1 MATKKTKASSGKAT
15 PAKRTRAKKEEATI
29 PVEQL
34 QEAIQE
40 TQAGVEGGPTTTP
53 PSEPQEGQIQV
64 NVDFLRTTRVHIAMP
79 CYGGMLT
86 ESTFMS
92 FIKWANTARQLNID
106 WTLETMVNESLIS
119 RARNTLTAKFLNM
132 PDATHLFFVDADI
145 GWEPWHLLV
154 LLNRDVDVIG
164 GLYPMKTMP
173 IKWVVNGF
181 EGAEEGPDGL
191 QEVSKAGT
199 GFLLMK
205 KHVFEKMNSHPAV
218 KQYKNDIG
226 LDPVYDQFLKT
237 YFDTAVRQNRYYSED
252 WTFCENWRDIGGKI
266 WVDKRVLLRH
276 SGSYVFCMENQQFLM
291 DNIGPLY
298 MQQQQQQQAAQQAA
312 QLQPDADGNITIDTG
327 EASVD
332 VAPEVVTDVQP
343 PLVDDAQFSKPGA
356 P

>member
-1 MATKKTKASSGKAT
+1 MATKKTKNEKT
-15 PAKRTRAKKEEATI
+15 V
-29 PVEQL
+29 PVEQV
-34 QEAIQE
+34 QEI
-40 TQAGVEGGPTTTP
+40 VEQVNSKPTEQTP
-53 PSEPQEGQIQV
+53 PAPNQNQVQV
-64 NVDFLRTTRVHIAMP
+64 NIDFLKTTRVHIAMP

-92 FIKWANTARQLNID
+92 FIKWANTARQLGID

-119 RARNTLTAKFLNM
+119 RARNTLTAKFLDM
-132 PDATHLFFVDADI
+132 PEATHLFFVDADI

-154 LLNRDVDVIG
+154 LLNRNVDVIG

-226 LDPVYDQFLKT
+226 LDPKYDKHLKT

-252 WTFCENWRDIGGKI
+252 WTFCENWRDLGGRI

-276 SGSYVFCMENQQFLM
+276 SGSYVFCMENQQYLM
-291 DNIGPLY
+291 DNIGPMY
-298 MQQQQQQQAAQQAA
+298 VKEQDAKKAAGQQ
-312 QLQPDADGNITIDTG
+312 
-327 EASVD
+327 
-332 VAPEVVTDVQP
+332 
-343 PLVDDAQFSKPGA
+343 
-356 P
+356 

>member
-1 MATKKTKASSGKAT
+1 MATKKSKAS
-15 PAKRTRAKKEEATI
+15 EEKTV
-29 PVEQL
+29 PVEKV
-34 QEAIQE
+34 QEIAA
-40 TQAGVEGGPTTTP
+40 QAAVEQAEKAADAPA
-53 PSEPQEGQIQV
+53 EGQVQV
-64 NVDFLRTTRVHIAMP
+64 NVDFLRTTKVHIAMP

-119 RARNTLTAKFLNM
+119 RARNTLTAKFLDM

-205 KHVFEKMNSHPAV
+205 KHVFEKLKTHPAV

-226 LDPVYDQFLKT
+226 LDPKYDQHLKT

-252 WTFCENWRDIGGKI
+252 WTFCENWRDIGGRI
-266 WVDKRVLLRH
+266 WMDKRVLLRH
-276 SGSYVFCMENQQFLM
+276 SGSYVFCMENQEHLM
-291 DNIGPLY
+291 NTVGP
-298 MQQQQQQQAAQQAA
+298 MFMERQQG
-312 QLQPDADGNITIDTG
+312 LGLKLVDKDGN
-327 EASVD
+327 
-332 VAPEVVTDVQP
+332 EVKSIK
-343 PLVDDAQFSKPGA
+343 AA
-356 P
+356 

>member
-298 MQQQQQQQAAQQAA
+298 MQQQQQQAAQQAA

-343 PLVDDAQFSKPGA
+343 PLVDDAQFSNPGA

>member
-1 MATKKTKASSGKAT
+1 MATRKPKSEEKTV
-15 PAKRTRAKKEEATI
+15 
-29 PVEQL
+29 PVEKLEEIVEQA
-34 QEAIQE
+34 QAENQASTDAPAEEQKP
-40 TQAGVEGGPTTTP
+40 QAGQV
-53 PSEPQEGQIQV
+53 QV
-64 NVDFLRTTRVHIAMP
+64 NVDFLRTTKVHIAMP

-119 RARNTLTAKFLNM
+119 RARNTLTAKFLEQESS
-132 PDATHLFFVDADI
+132 THLFFVDADI

-181 EGAEEGPDGL
+181 EGAEEGPDGF

-205 KHVFEKMNSHPAV
+205 RNVFEKLKSHPAV

-226 LDPVYDQFLKT
+226 LDPKYDQHLKT

-252 WTFCENWRDIGGKI
+252 WTFCENWRDIGGKVY
-266 WVDKRVLLRH
+266 VDKRVLLRH
-276 SGSYVFCMENQQFLM
+276 SGSYVFCMENQNHLLET
-291 DNIGPLY
+291 IGPMYLAELQKK
-298 MQQQQQQQAAQQAA
+298 QQEQQTASATTVQ
-312 QLQPDADGNITIDTG
+312 T
-327 EASVD
+327 EAPAE
-332 VAPEVVTDVQP
+332 AP
-343 PLVDDAQFSKPGA
+343 AKKA
-356 P
+356 RKK

>member
-1 MATKKTKASSGKAT
+1 MATKKTKAT
-15 PAKRTRAKKEEATI
+15 QEEKTV
-29 PVEQL
+29 PVEQV
-34 QEAIQE
+34 QEIAQQAAENPPTE
-40 TQAGVEGGPTTTP
+40 TPAAPAP
-53 PSEPQEGQIQV
+53 GQVQV
-64 NVDFLRTTRVHIAMP
+64 NVDFLRTTKVHIAMP

-92 FIKWANTARQLNID
+92 FIKWANTARQLGID

-119 RARNTLTAKFLNM
+119 RARNTLTAKFLDM

-205 KHVFEKMNSHPAV
+205 KHVFEKMKSHPAV

-226 LDPVYDQFLKT
+226 LDPKYDQHLKT

-252 WTFCENWRDIGGKI
+252 WTFCENWRDMGGRI
-266 WVDKRVLLRH
+266 WMDKRVLLRH
-276 SGSYVFCMENQQFLM
+276 SGSYVFCMENQQHLL
-291 DNIGPLY
+291 NTIGPMY
-298 MQQQQQQQAAQQAA
+298 IEEQKQQAAAEQAV
-312 QLQPDADGNITIDTG
+312 P
-327 EASVD
+327 D
-332 VAPEVVTDVQP
+332 VAGNVTLQTT
-343 PLVDDAQFSKPGA
+343 
-356 P
+356 

>member
-1 MATKKTKASSGKAT
+1 MATKKKTETTAPVKAAPAKAPRATKAT
-15 PAKRTRAKKEEATI
+15 KEPKTV
-29 PVEQL
+29 PVEKVEEIAEQAA
-34 QEAIQE
+34 QE
-40 TQAGVEGGPTTTP
+40 QAEKK
-53 PSEPQEGQIQV
+53 QDGQVQV
-64 NVDFLRTTRVHIAMP
+64 NVDFLKTTKVHIAMP

-92 FIKWANTARQLNID
+92 FIKWANTARQLGID

-119 RARNTLTAKFLNM
+119 RARNTLTAKFLEQT
-132 PDATHLFFVDADI
+132 DSTHLFFVDADI

-181 EGAEEGPDGL
+181 DGAEEGPDGL

-205 KHVFEKMNSHPAV
+205 RHVFEKLKSHPAV

-226 LDPVYDQFLKT
+226 LDPKYDQHLKT
-237 YFDTAVRQNRYYSED
+237 YFDTAVRQGRYYSED
-252 WTFCENWRDIGGKI
+252 WTFCENWRDIGGKV

-276 SGSYVFCMENQQFLM
+276 SGSYVFCMENQNHLL
-291 DNIGPLY
+291 NTIGP
-298 MQQQQQQQAAQQAA
+298 MFVEEQAKKQQQ
-312 QLQPDADGNITIDTG
+312 
-327 EASVD
+327 
-332 VAPEVVTDVQP
+332 
-343 PLVDDAQFSKPGA
+343 
-356 P
+356 

>member
-1 MATKKTKASSGKAT
+1 MATKKTKTEKT
-15 PAKRTRAKKEEATI
+15 V
-29 PVEQL
+29 PVEKVQEL
-34 QEAIQE
+34 VEQQAQQAAPAAEAPKQEA
-40 TQAGVEGGPTTTP
+40 
-53 PSEPQEGQIQV
+53 PQPGQVQV
-64 NVDFLRTTRVHIAMP
+64 NVDFLRTTKVHIAMP

-92 FIKWANTARQLNID
+92 FIKWANTARQLGID

-119 RARNTLTAKFLNM
+119 RARNTLTAKFLDM

-154 LLNRDVDVIG
+154 LLNRDVDVIA

-205 KHVFEKMNSHPAV
+205 KHVFEKMNAHPAV

-226 LDPVYDQFLKT
+226 LDPKFDKHLKT

-252 WTFCENWRDIGGKI
+252 WTFCENHRDLGGRI
-266 WVDKRVLLRH
+266 WVDKRIMLRH
-276 SGSYVFCMENQQFLM
+276 SGSYVFCQENQDHLM
-291 DNIGPLY
+291 GTIGPMYLD
-298 MQQQQQQQAAQQAA
+298 QQVKA
-312 QLQPDADGNITIDTG
+312 GKVKVIDQNGDT
-327 EASVD
+327 
-332 VAPEVVTDVQP
+332 VA
-343 PLVDDAQFSKPGA
+343 
-356 P
+356 

>member
-1 MATKKTKASSGKAT
+1 MVTRKKKSDNTESN
-15 PAKRTRAKKEEATI
+15 TI

-34 QEAIQE
+34 QEI
-40 TQAGVEGGPTTTP
+40 VESIAATP
-53 PSEPQEGQIQV
+53 EASVEPPAAAAPQQGQVQV
-64 NVDFLRTTRVHIAMP
+64 NVDFLKTTRVHISMP

-92 FIKWANTARQLNID
+92 FIKWANTARQLGID

-119 RARNTLTAKFLNM
+119 RARNTLTAKFLDM
-132 PDATHLFFVDADI
+132 PEATHLFFVDADI

-154 LLNRDVDVIG
+154 LLNRDKDVIG

-205 KHVFEKMNSHPAV
+205 KNVFEKLKSHPAV

-226 LDPVYDQFLKT
+226 LDPKYDQHLKT

-252 WTFCENWRDIGGKI
+252 WTFCENYRDIGGKI

-276 SGSYVFCMENQQFLM
+276 SGSYVFCMENQEHLM
-291 DNIGPLY
+291 NTVGPMYLE
-298 MQQQQQQQAAQQAA
+298 QEKQKAIVAATAA
-312 QLQPDADGNITIDTG
+312 AVP
-327 EASVD
+327 
-332 VAPEVVTDVQP
+332 VTTPAGIVT
-343 PLVDDAQFSKPGA
+343 LAT
-356 P
+356 

>member
-1 MATKKTKASSGKAT
+1 MATKKTKAT
-15 PAKRTRAKKEEATI
+15 QEEKTV
-29 PVEQL
+29 PVEQV
-34 QEAIQE
+34 QEIAQQAAENPPTE
-40 TQAGVEGGPTTTP
+40 TPAAPAP
-53 PSEPQEGQIQV
+53 GQVQV
-64 NVDFLRTTRVHIAMP
+64 NVDFLRTTKVHIAMP

-92 FIKWANTARQLNID
+92 FIKWANTARQLGID

-119 RARNTLTAKFLNM
+119 RARNTLTAKFLDM

-205 KHVFEKMNSHPAV
+205 KHVFEKLKSHPAV

-226 LDPVYDQFLKT
+226 LDPKFDQHLKT

-266 WVDKRVLLRH
+266 WMDKRVLLRH
-276 SGSYVFCMENQQFLM
+276 SGSYVFCMENQTHLM
-291 DNIGPLY
+291 NTIGPMY
-298 MQQQQQQQAAQQAA
+298 VEEQKQKTAAEQQV
-312 QLQPDADGNITIDTG
+312 QPDATGN
-327 EASVD
+327 
-332 VAPEVVTDVQP
+332 VT
-343 PLVDDAQFSKPGA
+343 LKIS
-356 P
+356 

>member
-1 MATKKTKASSGKAT
+1 MATKKTNEKSV
-15 PAKRTRAKKEEATI
+15 PA
-29 PVEQL
+29 EQL
-34 QEAIQE
+34 QEIVQDMQAQPE
-40 TQAGVEGGPTTTP
+40 VTSQDTPADASAQLDANATPADGQQAPQAGQV
-53 PSEPQEGQIQV
+53 QV
-64 NVDFLRTTRVHIAMP
+64 NVDFLRTTKVHIAMP

-119 RARNTLTAKFLNM
+119 RARNTLTAKFLDM
-132 PDATHLFFVDADI
+132 PEATHLFFVDADI

-154 LLNRDVDVIG
+154 LLNRNVDVIG

-173 IKWVVNGF
+173 IKRVDNGF
-181 EGAEEGPDGL
+181 EGAEEVPDGF

-205 KHVFEKMNSHPAV
+205 KHVFEKMKSHPAV

-226 LDPVYDQFLKT
+226 LDPKYDQHLKT

-266 WVDKRVLLRH
+266 YVDKRVLLRH
-276 SGSYVFCMENQQFLM
+276 SGSYVFCMENQEHLM
-291 DNIGPLY
+291 NTIGPMY
-298 MQQQQQQQAAQQAA
+298 VDMKKQQQGMK
-312 QLQPDADGNITIDTG
+312 LVDKDGN
-327 EASVD
+327 E
-332 VAPEVVTDVQP
+332 VA
-343 PLVDDAQFSKPGA
+343 
-356 P
+356 

>member
-1 MATKKTKASSGKAT
+1 M
-15 PAKRTRAKKEEATI
+15 AKKKPTQEEATI
-29 PVEQL
+29 PVEQAI
-34 QEAIQE
+34 EAIQE
-40 TQAGVEGGPTTTP
+40 ISEQQA
-53 PSEPQEGQIQV
+53 QEQQPGQNQVQV
-64 NVDFLRTTRVHIAMP
+64 NVDFLKTTRVHIAMP

-92 FIKWANTARQLNID
+92 FIKWANTARQLGID

-119 RARNTLTAKFLNM
+119 RARNTLTAKFL
-132 PDATHLFFVDADI
+132 DQKESTHLFFVDADI

-181 EGAEEGPDGL
+181 EGAEEGSDGL

-205 KHVFEKMNSHPAV
+205 KHVFEKLNVHPAV

-226 LDPVYDQFLKT
+226 LDPKYDQHLKT

-252 WTFCENWRDIGGKI
+252 WTFCENWRDLGGKVY
-266 WVDKRVLLRH
+266 VDKRVLLRH
-276 SGSYVFCMENQQFLM
+276 SGAYVFCMENQQHLL
-291 DNIGPLY
+291 NTIGPMYVQELQA
-298 MQQQQQQQAAQQAA
+298 QQAQQAA
-312 QLQPDADGNITIDTG
+312 VSAAPVDAG
-327 EASVD
+327 
-332 VAPEVVTDVQP
+332 
-343 PLVDDAQFSKPGA
+343 DAKTAKKSKKSA
-356 P
+356 

>member
-1 MATKKTKASSGKAT
+1 MARKS
-15 PAKRTRAKKEEATI
+15 KKEI
-29 PVEQL
+29 PVEQA
-34 QEAIQE
+34 QEILE
-40 TQAGVEGGPTTTP
+40 EIK
-53 PSEPQEGQIQV
+53 QEGAAAEAPAETVNQAETKEVPAGQVQV
-64 NVDFLRTTRVHIAMP
+64 NVDFLRTTKVHISMP

-92 FIKWANTARQLNID
+92 FIKWANTARQLGID

-119 RARNTLTAKFLNM
+119 RARNTLTAKFLDM
-132 PDATHLFFVDADI
+132 PEATHLFFVDADI

-181 EGAEEGPDGL
+181 EGAETGPDGL

-205 KHVFEKMNSHPAV
+205 KHVFEKLNKHPAV

-226 LDPVYDQFLKT
+226 LDPKYDQHLKT

-252 WTFCENWRDIGGKI
+252 WTFCENLRDLGGKI
-266 WVDKRVLLRH
+266 YVDKRVLLRH
-276 SGSYVFCMENQQFLM
+276 SGSYVFCIENQEHLM
-291 DNIGPLY
+291 KTIGPMYLEE
-298 MQQQQQQQAAQQAA
+298 QVKA
-312 QLQPDADGNITIDTG
+312 GKVKVIDQNG
-327 EASVD
+327 KE
-332 VAPEVVTDVQP
+332 VA
-343 PLVDDAQFSKPGA
+343 
-356 P
+356 

>member
-1 MATKKTKASSGKAT
+1 MATKKSKAS
-15 PAKRTRAKKEEATI
+15 EEKTV
-29 PVEQL
+29 PVEKV
-34 QEAIQE
+34 QEIAA
-40 TQAGVEGGPTTTP
+40 QAAVEQAEKAADAPA
-53 PSEPQEGQIQV
+53 EGQVQV
-64 NVDFLRTTRVHIAMP
+64 NVDFLRTTKVHIAMP

-119 RARNTLTAKFLNM
+119 RARNTLTAKFLDM

-205 KHVFEKMNSHPAV
+205 KHVFEKLKTHPAV

-226 LDPVYDQFLKT
+226 LDPKFDQHLKT

-252 WTFCENWRDIGGKI
+252 WTFCENWRDLGGRI
-266 WVDKRVLLRH
+266 WMDKRVLLRH
-276 SGSYVFCMENQQFLM
+276 SGSYVFCMENQEHLM
-291 DNIGPLY
+291 NTVGP
-298 MQQQQQQQAAQQAA
+298 MFMERQQG
-312 QLQPDADGNITIDTG
+312 LGLKLVDKDGN
-327 EASVD
+327 
-332 VAPEVVTDVQP
+332 EVKSIK
-343 PLVDDAQFSKPGA
+343 AA
-356 P
+356 